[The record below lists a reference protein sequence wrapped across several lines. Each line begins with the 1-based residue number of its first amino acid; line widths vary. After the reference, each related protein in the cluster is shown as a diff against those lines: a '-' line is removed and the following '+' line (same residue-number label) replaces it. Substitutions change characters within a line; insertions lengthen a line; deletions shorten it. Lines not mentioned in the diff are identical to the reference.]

1 MIYFYKK
8 IEILMFQSINFKGS
22 RFMHCHVLH
31 TIHNCP
37 IHPHLC
43 YSQKWTKENFP
54 WFLIKICWIRLMYF
68 VLRCPHYTFDVFLS
82 GLRSLV
88 VICVSF
94 FFFFDIVIWHLRWQ
108 SKIFPKRNIINRTL
122 FWERFTWS
130 MTTSSKLI
138 ISCSINL
145 LSGKILHCSWF
156 KSKAS
161 FFSCN
166 YKFFPA
172 PFYILLIFLTLSCA
186 TTYQAYMR

>member
-1 MIYFYKK
+1 MKFYYKSSVRISK
-8 IEILMFQSINFKGS
+8 SWIKVGEIDWMFLLF
-22 RFMHCHVLH
+22 
-31 TIHNCP
+31 
-37 IHPHLC
+37 
-43 YSQKWTKENFP
+43 TKMVGP
-54 WFLIKICWIRLMYF
+54 WRIFFRFLIKICWIRLMYF
-68 VLRCPHYTFDVFLS
+68 VLQCPHYTFDVFLS

-145 LSGKILHCSWF
+145 LSGKILPF
-156 KSKAS
+156 QKLKI
-161 FFSCN
+161 FFFQFSIVSISV
-166 YKFFPA
+166 FF
-172 PFYILLIFLTLSCA
+172 FISIVNIHK
-186 TTYQAYMR
+186 